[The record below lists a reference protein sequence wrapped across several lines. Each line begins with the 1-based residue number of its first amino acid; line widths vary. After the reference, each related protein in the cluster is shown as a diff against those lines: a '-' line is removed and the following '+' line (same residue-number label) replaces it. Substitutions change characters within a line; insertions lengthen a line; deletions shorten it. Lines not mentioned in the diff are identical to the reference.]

1 MILLLVPLVV
11 ILHYGLVTE
20 WVLSLLLLIV
30 SIPLVWMMYAHLNK
44 RHQQENRF
52 HELYFFLQ
60 QLIMTL
66 SIKSNVYESYQDV
79 LQNMHPSQQKR
90 LLSFQATDVLVSLQ
104 SMHMYFKHPLYA
116 LSLENF
122 AFYDQHG
129 GDILS
134 LCEPLLDALR
144 LEEIRVTDRRHLM
157 RKNQQ
162 QFILIWLLNI
172 AMVFLAKWILAD
184 LFTRMQNGWL
194 FQLMLTLFFAFI
206 PLTGLLWVLHDQ
218 ESYV

>member
-1 MILLLVPLVV
+1 
-11 ILHYGLVTE
+11 
-20 WVLSLLLLIV
+20 
-30 SIPLVWMMYAHLNK
+30 
-44 RHQQENRF
+44 
-52 HELYFFLQ
+52 
-60 QLIMTL
+60 
-66 SIKSNVYESYQDV
+66 
-79 LQNMHPSQQKR
+79 
-90 LLSFQATDVLVSLQ
+90 
-104 SMHMYFKHPLYA
+104 
-116 LSLENF
+116 
-122 AFYDQHG
+122 
-129 GDILS
+129 
-134 LCEPLLDALR
+134 
-144 LEEIRVTDRRHLM
+144 M

>member
-116 LSLENF
+116 LSLEN
-122 AFYDQHG
+122 
-129 GDILS
+129 
-134 LCEPLLDALR
+134 
-144 LEEIRVTDRRHLM
+144 
-157 RKNQQ
+157 
-162 QFILIWLLNI
+162 
-172 AMVFLAKWILAD
+172 
-184 LFTRMQNGWL
+184 
-194 FQLMLTLFFAFI
+194 
-206 PLTGLLWVLHDQ
+206 
-218 ESYV
+218 

>member
-1 MILLLVPLVV
+1 MIILLVPLVV
-11 ILHYGLVTE
+11 ILHYSLVTD
-20 WVLSLLLLIV
+20 WVLSVLLLIV